1 MKVIF
6 LDVDGVLN
14 NAHTRETFEDY
25 IFISD
30 DKVLLLKKL
39 IDETNARI
47 VLSSSW
53 RKGWRFKDGNPSCAN
68 EDVRLFNAFELRL
81 KEYGIELMSYTG
93 HFWHR
98 GKEIDEWLKN
108 WNGEKIESFVILDD
122 MKRGEFEP
130 NADRLVQTN
139 ISTGLT
145 ESHIAQAVELLN
157 ESEE

>member
-25 IFISD
+25 IFVSD
-30 DKVLLLKKL
+30 DKILLLRKL
-39 IDETNARI
+39 IDKTGAKI

-53 RKGWRFKDGNPSCAN
+53 RKGWRFKDNNPSCAN
-68 EDVRLFNAFELRL
+68 EDVRLFNALELKL

-98 GKEIDEWLKN
+98 GKEIDYWLKN
-108 WNGEKIESFVILDD
+108 WNGEKIESFTILDD
-122 MKRGEFEP
+122 MEREELEP
-130 NADRLVQTN
+130 NADHLVQTDL
-139 ISTGLT
+139 STGLT
-145 ESHIAQAVELLN
+145 ETHIIQAIKLLN
-157 ESEE
+157 GK